1 MIAREE
7 ERYGDI
13 REVIADMENYLRSAG
28 RMPELP
34 ELLREKDGGDTIRF
48 SYKVGDVKYSPYM
61 KNYRFV
67 PIEFGRKQERSQNGK
82 MSGHIMSFYRTGDKI
97 RAVILHEDCH
107 KVVVKA
113 EDHVSEGDIFSYVGT
128 NIEVL
133 QIKRRHT

>member
-1 MIAREE
+1 
-7 ERYGDI
+7 
-13 REVIADMENYLRSAG
+13 
-28 RMPELP
+28 MPELP
-34 ELLREKDGGDTIRF
+34 ELLKERTTGDSLRF

-82 MSGHIMSFYRTGDKI
+82 MSGHIMSFYRVNDAV

-107 KVVVKA
+107 KVVEKRP
-113 EDHVSEGDIFSYVGT
+113 DRVSEGDVFSYMGT

-133 QIKRRHT
+133 QIRNCG